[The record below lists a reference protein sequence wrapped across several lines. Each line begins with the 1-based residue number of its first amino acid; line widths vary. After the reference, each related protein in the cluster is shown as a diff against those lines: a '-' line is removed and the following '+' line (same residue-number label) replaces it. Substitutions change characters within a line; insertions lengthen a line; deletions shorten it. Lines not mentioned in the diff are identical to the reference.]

1 MAHTLSTQSNQ
12 QRQEPYACHP
22 GRLVLARRRWL
33 PARRLRQRTPSTPP
47 AGVGCC
53 HSGHSLRILLP
64 DIGQVSRIRHVPGL
78 ADTHRGSNLASRRD
92 RVSHPVSTR
101 GLARSFRHPRRVGR
115 HSHWDHCAGRRLV
128 LETPLPIQDIHRLE
142 CAGEPRLGDGGEP
155 WGSRLSNPRGR
166 LGRGRDHPTHGPV
179 PFELDPDAFRALTS
193 DLAPDL
199 FEPCPKR
206 TRLTEPSTSVIRRG
220 CWWLSASA
228 FCRESGS

>member
-1 MAHTLSTQSNQ
+1 MAHALTTRPTISIRNLTLAILVVWFLLAVAGSLLGVFDS
-12 QRQEPYACHP
+12 EPRP
-22 GRLVLARRRWL
+22 PLPLA
-33 PARRLRQRTPSTPP
+33 
-47 AGVGCC
+47 VGCR
-53 HSGHSLRILLP
+53 HSGRSLRSLLP
-64 DIGQVSRIRHVPGL
+64 DIGQVSRTRLVPGL
-78 ADTHRGSNLASRRD
+78 AVTHPGSDLASRRD

-101 GLARSFRHPRRVGR
+101 GLARSFRHTRRVGR
-115 HSHWDHCAGRRLV
+115 HRNRDHGTHSRLV
-128 LETPLPIQDIHRLE
+128 LETPILIQDFHRLE

-179 PFELDPDAFRALTS
+179 PFELDPDVFRALTS

-206 TRLTEPSTSVIRRG
+206 TRLTEPSTSEIRRC
-220 CWWLSASA
+220 CWWPSASV